1 MPLTYDFI
9 VDRHCPA
16 SAVQCACYKSCPTP
30 DFFLRLH
37 RCQVKHAAFVV
48 QYLDGPTLQAALALN
63 KPVKK
68 ALQEETSIYT
78 RDNPRFIHG
87 AGFKAGQ

>member
-1 MPLTYDFI
+1 ML
-9 VDRHCPA
+9 
-16 SAVQCACYKSCPTP
+16 VQLLLNDNETLQIPPNTTS
-30 DFFLRLH
+30 FFRLYCWQIH
-37 RCQVKHAAFVV
+37 HATSVV